1 MTAKTCAACDCP
13 LHDSAIKVK
22 LGQSTVEVC
31 CDECARALREADAS
45 KGAKHEVSAARDGR
59 PS

>member
-13 LHDSAIKVK
+13 LDASAIKVK
-22 LGQSTVEVC
+22 LGHSTVEVC

-45 KGAKHEVSAARDGR
+45 KGGQQQEATARKG
-59 PS
+59 

>member
-13 LHDSAIKVK
+13 LDANSIKVK

-31 CDECARALREADAS
+31 CDDCARALQEADAS
-45 KGAKHEVSAARDGR
+45 NGEKKEAATSRKD
-59 PS
+59 

>member
-13 LHDSAIKVK
+13 LDGSAIKVK

-45 KGAKHEVSAARDGR
+45 RGANPREATARQGR
-59 PS
+59 S

>member
-13 LHDSAIKVK
+13 LDASAIKVK

-31 CDECARALREADAS
+31 CDDCARALREADAS
-45 KGAKHEVSAARDGR
+45 TGAQKQEATARKG
-59 PS
+59 

>member
-13 LHDSAIKVK
+13 LDTSAIKVK

-31 CDECARALREADAS
+31 CDECARALREADAF
-45 KGAKHEVSAARDGR
+45 KGGNQQEATARKG
-59 PS
+59 